1 MKVCGCLVVMP
12 RVDEEDTRKRKAYGT
27 TYSPVTDG
35 CTLPGASAAGTI
47 GLVVVAAVLA
57 AASVPAFIVVGVVVE
72 GCAGGDTHRTAT
84 TLELGSGGRRATA
97 RFRGMKLRTRGRRYI
112 VAFVLGK
119 VSLLCSRAVWDWI
132 CINIQG
138 RSRR

>member
-1 MKVCGCLVVMP
+1 M
-12 RVDEEDTRKRKAYGT
+12 RRTEEERKAYGT

-47 GLVVVAAVLA
+47 GLVAVAAVLA

-72 GCAGGDTHRTAT
+72 GCAGVDTHRTAT

-97 RFRGMKLRTRGRRYI
+97 RLRGGMKLRTRGRRYI
-112 VAFVLGK
+112 VAFVLGI